1 MNGAWKQIYGWRSYI
16 GCWLKCNTH
25 IGGGVKCI
33 GYELTQGWQRQK
45 LWTSLLERA
54 EAFAALKELVMYK
67 VHKKILQTKP
77 MRIPLVNTRA
87 EYGSCPSNIHAIN
100 LRVKWMHV
108 QSHALPTRFYEL
120 FQWCSNNCWFWICLY
135 IRNLYDLPMYIYI
148 HTQIHESSKS
158 YRTHILFILLLENN
172 NSNLFY
178 KVFNVSNWLLIL

>member
-1 MNGAWKQIYGWRSYI
+1 M
-16 GCWLKCNTH
+16 H

-100 LRVKWMHV
+100 LRVK
-108 QSHALPTRFYEL
+108 
-120 FQWCSNNCWFWICLY
+120 
-135 IRNLYDLPMYIYI
+135 
-148 HTQIHESSKS
+148 
-158 YRTHILFILLLENN
+158 
-172 NSNLFY
+172 
-178 KVFNVSNWLLIL
+178 